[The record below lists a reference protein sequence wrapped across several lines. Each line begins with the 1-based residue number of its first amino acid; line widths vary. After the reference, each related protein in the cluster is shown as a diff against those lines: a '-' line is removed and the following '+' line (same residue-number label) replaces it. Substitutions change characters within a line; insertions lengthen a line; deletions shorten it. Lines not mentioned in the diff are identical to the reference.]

1 MVFSD
6 PLFIFGF
13 LPLFL
18 LFYGI
23 IAPTFKN
30 LFIFLASLG
39 FYYYGEPDYVWV
51 LLLSIICNY
60 SFAVAI
66 DLLAR
71 GKDGDRPTR
80 HPLTVPV
87 LTLGVLFNLG
97 VLLYF
102 KYVDFFIAN
111 LNSLF
116 KAVHYDHPIDLLK
129 QVLPLGVSFFTFQ
142 GISYLVDVYRGDV
155 RATRSLLKFGTYK
168 ILFPQLIAGPIVR
181 YAEVSG
187 EMGQRKVGSQLAL
200 EGVRRFVVGFVKK
213 VLIADTLAACADAIF
228 STDTST
234 LTPGSAWFGAVCY
247 SLQIYFD
254 FSAYSDM
261 AIGLGLV
268 MGFHYPENFAH
279 PYVSS
284 SIREFWRRWHM
295 TLSRWFRDY
304 VYLPLGGNRAG
315 SIRTYVNLF
324 AVFVLTGF
332 WHGASWTFMAWGV
345 WHGLFMIL
353 ERRFPPEEWRVPY
366 IMRRVYA
373 LLVVLFGWVLF
384 RADNFGIAAGMF
396 KRMLLLGKTS
406 AEHVVGEFASPVA
419 WITLAVAVV
428 LSTPIHGAIRE
439 RLSERSALA
448 LGVPVIGGLFIIA
461 CMKVLSG
468 AYSPFLYFRF

>member
-1 MVFSD
+1 MLHRAICAVFGLTNGAATVSTFSLVRFCVRLQPGEICGRPGKSPALIPGTNQNVAMVFSD

-181 YAEVSG
+181 
-187 EMGQRKVGSQLAL
+187 
-200 EGVRRFVVGFVKK
+200 
-213 VLIADTLAACADAIF
+213 
-228 STDTST
+228 
-234 LTPGSAWFGAVCY
+234 
-247 SLQIYFD
+247 
-254 FSAYSDM
+254 
-261 AIGLGLV
+261 
-268 MGFHYPENFAH
+268 
-279 PYVSS
+279 
-284 SIREFWRRWHM
+284 
-295 TLSRWFRDY
+295 
-304 VYLPLGGNRAG
+304 
-315 SIRTYVNLF
+315 
-324 AVFVLTGF
+324 
-332 WHGASWTFMAWGV
+332 
-345 WHGLFMIL
+345 
-353 ERRFPPEEWRVPY
+353 
-366 IMRRVYA
+366 
-373 LLVVLFGWVLF
+373 
-384 RADNFGIAAGMF
+384 
-396 KRMLLLGKTS
+396 
-406 AEHVVGEFASPVA
+406 
-419 WITLAVAVV
+419 
-428 LSTPIHGAIRE
+428 
-439 RLSERSALA
+439 
-448 LGVPVIGGLFIIA
+448 
-461 CMKVLSG
+461 
-468 AYSPFLYFRF
+468 